1 MGLLDII
8 EKVYD
13 IIENVSAKS
22 GKNMTGFTNATMNS
36 STLSKQT
43 PEQLEEQKKSL
54 ENNLYYSNLN
64 LEKVEENI
72 SNLKNRIRNSDE
84 AEDKVRLEKELEKK
98 ENLETTIINLKTM
111 IEKINSCL

>member
-43 PEQLEEQKKSL
+43 PEQLEEQKKRNETQMVFFILIRFFIKMSL
-54 ENNLYYSNLN
+54 KVLYKTNLQR
-64 LEKVEENI
+64 K
-72 SNLKNRIRNSDE
+72 
-84 AEDKVRLEKELEKK
+84 
-98 ENLETTIINLKTM
+98 
-111 IEKINSCL
+111 